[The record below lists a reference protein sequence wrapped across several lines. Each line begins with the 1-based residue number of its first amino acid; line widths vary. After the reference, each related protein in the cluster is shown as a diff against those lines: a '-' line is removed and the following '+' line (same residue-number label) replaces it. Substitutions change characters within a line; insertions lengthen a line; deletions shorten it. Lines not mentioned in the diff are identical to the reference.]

1 MMRTI
6 AFLGLAAAFAL
17 AMAATAVLIDPG
29 RPATPAA
36 IEHVAEPPPVAQL
49 DLPGDVLARPVA
61 PLVPA
66 AARATLVDGTRLRI
80 PRLGIDLPLRLGDE
94 ARDVGAQAT
103 PNGAAFLLPSG
114 AVPGATPGNAYIYAH
129 ARAGLF
135 LRLWDAQLG
144 DKVDVVG
151 PSGDVLHYVVIEIH
165 PRVAPSDLRFV
176 GRTAD
181 ERLTLQTSTGP
192 NASDPRFV
200 VVARLT
206 K

>member
-6 AFLGLAAAFAL
+6 ALLGLVAAFAL
-17 AMAATAVLIDPG
+17 AMAATAALIDPG
-29 RPATPAA
+29 GPATPAA
-36 IEHVAEPPPVAQL
+36 VEHVAEPPPVARL
-49 DLPGDVLARPVA
+49 DLPADVLARPAA
-61 PLVPA
+61 PPVPA
-66 AARATLVDGTRLRI
+66 APAALLNGTRLRI

-94 ARDVGAQAT
+94 TRDVGAQAT
-103 PNGAAFLLPSG
+103 PTGAAFLLPSS
-114 AVPGATPGNAYIYAH
+114 AVPGGAPGNAYVYAH

-135 LRLWDAQLG
+135 LRLWDARLG
-144 DKVDVVG
+144 DDVEVVG
-151 PSGDVLHYVVIEIH
+151 PSGAVLRYVVTEIH

-200 VVARLT
+200 VVARPT
-206 K
+206 R